1 MSKYIFCIYMLILLC
16 VTGAVQLEYDR
27 TGHLLFWL
35 QSISGDNEDDENCTV
50 YSMYSGDGVRKEFLG
65 QDTGIVGAPSALA
78 FDWLGR
84 NLYMANRV
92 ASNIE
97 VVRVDGKINYR
108 TIILAN
114 DGKKTSIAKPR
125 GICLDPTDG

>member
-1 MSKYIFCIYMLILLC
+1 
-16 VTGAVQLEYDR
+16 
-27 TGHLLFWL
+27 
-35 QSISGDNEDDENCTV
+35 
-50 YSMYSGDGVRKEFLG
+50 MYGGDGTRKEFLG

-97 VVRVDGKINYR
+97 VVHVDGKINYR

-114 DGKKTSIAKPR
+114 DGKKTSVAKPR
-125 GICLDPTDG
+125 GICLDPTDGLVPLL